1 MIPRQMIKK
10 CLSLGLSRFMGEYVG
25 YERLKFSLRGLCS
38 FEKPI
43 PQVLI
48 FLLKQFLIQLLLIR
62 SQCFKDLLRIGNQQ
76 QIQLQHATT
85 AVPENFLLV

>member
-1 MIPRQMIKK
+1 MEKSASLSPIRLLRAGASTTSASLGSKMPRASMIPRQMIRK

-25 YERLKFSLRGLCS
+25 YKRLKFSLRGLCS

-48 FLLKQFLIQLLLIR
+48 FL
-62 SQCFKDLLRIGNQQ
+62 
-76 QIQLQHATT
+76 
-85 AVPENFLLV
+85 